1 MNLYDKIFGCLVG
14 GALGDAFGIRVEM
27 MHYKDIEE
35 QYGVVDHF
43 DSIPWRKPSK
53 QPLLEQWNPFGVQM
67 KNEGGFH
74 PLGRWSRETGAYTDD
89 TRYKLLVCRAILRK
103 GGPIT
108 GRDLAAEFFNYRLMA
123 EGASDILPTYS
134 WEGPQRTYSRY
145 VASLDQLT
153 VMMQAQRF
161 CRAGW
166 DTPLGLVHACD
177 PASAADVGYSMAV
190 AAATATIP
198 GATIERVIENV
209 LEYAGGL
216 GSQSNEFSGRLN
228 KLLDIA
234 AHCKDVFDLR
244 EPFYRSFLVTF
255 PPWEAV
261 FSLEMVP
268 LALAVCYIA
277 KGDVA
282 HALIGCASVG
292 RDSDTITSM
301 VGELSGALH
310 GIQGLPQAWADQ
322 VLRLNPEPDLA
333 ELSRDLHVIV
343 LKNAGEKKTVVDM
356 ILDPAS

>member
-1 MNLYDKIFGCLVG
+1 MNLNDKIFGCLAG

-27 MHYKDIEE
+27 MHYEDIQE

-43 DSIPWRKPSK
+43 NPLPWRKPSK
-53 QPLLEQWNPFGVQM
+53 QPLLEQWNPFGVQIQ
-67 KNEGGFH
+67 NEDGIH
-74 PLGRWSRETGAYTDD
+74 PLGRWSRETGVYTDD
-89 TRYKLLVCRAILRK
+89 SRYKLLVCRAILRK

-108 GRDLAAEFFNYRLMA
+108 GKDLAAEFLNYRLMA
-123 EGASDILPTYS
+123 EGASDTLPTYS

-145 VASLDQLT
+145 VASLERLT
-153 VMMQAQRF
+153 AMMQAQRF
-161 CRAGW
+161 CTPGW

-177 PASAADVGYSMAV
+177 PASAANVGYSMAV
-190 AAATATIP
+190 AAATAALP

-209 LEYAGGL
+209 LQYAGCL
-216 GSQSNEFSGRLN
+216 GSQTNEFSGRLN

-244 EPFYRSFLVTF
+244 EPFYRLFLVTF

-277 KGDVA
+277 KGDVE
-282 HALIGCASVG
+282 HAIIGSANAG

-301 VGELSGALH
+301 VGELSGALY
-310 GIQGLPQAWADQ
+310 GIQGLPQAWVEQ
-322 VLRLNPEPDLA
+322 VLRLNPEPNLA
-333 ELSRDLHVIV
+333 DLSRDLHAIV
-343 LKNAGEKKTVVDM
+343 LKNARDKKNTTDTL
-356 ILDPAS
+356 LDLEE